1 MISLACAGILQ
12 LAQQHYEIFH
22 PSSPYLLAVVFFAL
36 LSWGIFRLS
45 ISSLKASVKTFNTVV
60 LGSMLIRMFFSI
72 FFIAI
77 NLIINHVKD
86 KAFILSF
93 MGLYLIFSLFEIFH
107 LVFKLRAEKQGG

>member
-1 MISLACAGILQ
+1 
-12 LAQQHYEIFH
+12 
-22 PSSPYLLAVVFFAL
+22 
-36 LSWGIFRLS
+36 
-45 ISSLKASVKTFNTVV
+45 
-60 LGSMLIRMFFSI
+60 MLIRMFFSI
-72 FFIAI
+72 FFITI